1 MERLVGFMVGRW
13 GQVTYVAQ
21 GLVLIAYGLAILGE
35 TAGLALAVVG
45 VVLLALGLSG
55 HCPLEL
61 FVRRQARTS

>member
-1 MERLVGFMVGRW
+1 MERFVGFTVGAW
-13 GQVTYVAQ
+13 GQLAHVVL
-21 GLVLIAYGLAILGE
+21 GLMLTAYGLVVLGE